1 MGASSSKEA
10 RADEIH
16 ERYSEMKAAAKA
28 KPDLCELIYSKMTYY
43 RWNSVILS
51 QKWFECL

>member
-1 MGASSSKEA
+1 MGSNGSKEA

-28 KPDLCELIYSKMTYY
+28 KPDLCESKQAKMTYY
-43 RWNSVILS
+43 RWNSVIFS

>member
-28 KPDLCELIYSKMTYY
+28 KPDLCESK
-43 RWNSVILS
+43 
-51 QKWFECL
+51 

>member
-1 MGASSSKEA
+1 MGSGGSKEA

-28 KPDLCELIYSKMTYY
+28 KPDLCEFKQAKIVGIRS
-43 RWNSVILS
+43 
-51 QKWFECL
+51 F